1 MPDARERH
9 TPIAASPRPAH
20 PPAMAAWSSHSLEIV
35 RRVPVGEPDGWPD
48 DVHPVVRRVYA
59 ARGVLNPAAAS
70 TRLSELLPP
79 QSLPG
84 LTSAVRLLA
93 EAIAR
98 RSRIVVAAD
107 FDCDGACGAA
117 LAVRGLRML
126 GATEVGFAV
135 PHRMRHG
142 YGLSPALVET
152 LQPAPDLIVTVDN
165 GIASH
170 AGVAAAKARG
180 CKVIVTDHHLPGAT
194 FPDAD
199 AIVNPQ
205 LGPDTLLK
213 NLCGAGVMFYLLLAL
228 PAQLFCD
235 HPDCEDQKA
244 DIHVRTL
251 QKSRPDSASL
261 LDLVALATVADL
273 VPLDRNNRILV
284 EAGLRRIRVGKAC
297 PGIAALIDVAGR
309 DPRRLV
315 AADFGYALGP
325 RINAAGRLEDMTL
338 GIECLLTDDGLRAR
352 ELAEILHGMN
362 GERRGVQDAMVA
374 EAETMLT
381 RIDANKCGVSLF
393 DPAWHPGVVGLV
405 ASRIKERLH
414 RPVVAFAP
422 ADPGEASK
430 PLRSSCAQQSNSGE
444 SSPHFSMLRGSAR
457 SIPGLHIR
465 DALAEL
471 DARHPGLI
479 PVFGGHAMAAGLS
492 LRAEDFARF
501 SEYFD
506 AVVGER
512 IAPESLRP
520 VLHSDGELA
529 PADFDVGVAG
539 QLRGAGPWGQ
549 GFPPPLF
556 DNVFECAGWRRVG
569 AERRH
574 LRLDLRDPRN
584 GRMHAAIRFNAD
596 DEPPDG
602 ARLRVAYELAL
613 DEWQGTVRLTLHV
626 RHLQSA

>member
-1 MPDARERH
+1 M
-9 TPIAASPRPAH
+9 AASL
-20 PPAMAAWSSHSLEIV
+20 SHSLEIV
-35 RRVPVGEPDGWPD
+35 RRIPVGAPDGWLD
-48 DVHPVVRRVYA
+48 DVHPVLRRVYA
-59 ARGVLNPAAAS
+59 ARGVLNPAAAA
-70 TRLSELLPP
+70 TRLSGLLPP

-84 LTSAVRLLA
+84 LASAVSLLA

-98 RSRIVVAAD
+98 RWRIVVAAD

-142 YGLSPALVET
+142 YGLSPALVDT

-180 CKVIVTDHHLPGAT
+180 CKVIVTDHHLPGASL
-194 FPDAD
+194 PDAD
-199 AIVNPQ
+199 AIVNPN
-205 LGPDTLLK
+205 LGWKRDFDEKCVHGRAPCDPCNLDACK

-228 PAQLFCD
+228 RVELFGD
-235 HPDCEDQKA
+235 DPGREG
-244 DIHVRTL
+244 
-251 QKSRPDSASL
+251 RPDLASL

-284 EAGLRRIRVGKAC
+284 EAGLRRIRAGRAC
-297 PGIAALIDVAGR
+297 PGLTALIDVAGR
-309 DPRRLV
+309 DPRKLD
-315 AADFGYALGP
+315 AADLGYALGP

-338 GIECLLTDDGLRAR
+338 GIECLLTDDGSRAR
-352 ELAEILHGMN
+352 ELATILHGIN
-362 GERRGVQDAMVA
+362 GERRDVQDAMVA
-374 EAETMLT
+374 EAETMLA
-381 RIDANKCGVSLF
+381 RIDANQCGVSLF

-422 ADPGEASK
+422 AD
-430 PLRSSCAQQSNSGE
+430 RE
-444 SSPHFSMLRGSAR
+444 SRGMLRGSAR

-492 LRAEDFARF
+492 LREEDFARF
-501 SEYFD
+501 SEHFD

-512 IAPESLRP
+512 VAPESLRP

-529 PADFDVGVAG
+529 PADFDLGLAR

-569 AERRH
+569 AQQRH
-574 LRLDLRDPRN
+574 LRLDLRDPRD
-584 GRMHAAIRFNAD
+584 GRMHAAIRFDAE
-596 DEPPDG
+596 DEPPEG
-602 ARLRVAYELAL
+602 ATLRVAYELAL
-613 DEWQGTVRLTLHV
+613 DEWRGTERLGLRV
-626 RHLQSA
+626 RHLQAA